1 MNIVLFTNTY
11 LPHVGGVA
19 RSVAAFCKEYCRLGH
34 QVLIIAPEFPN
45 MPTDECGVIRLPA
58 IQNFNGSDFSALLP
72 VFKNL
77 HTALNLFKPDI
88 IHSQHPFL
96 IGMSAIRVARFRNL
110 PIVFTHHTLYEQYTH
125 YVPGDSPA
133 LKRFVIELSTH
144 YANLTEHVFAPSES
158 IKMLIQSRGVT
169 TPISVIPTGV
179 TSEYFALGNGK
190 QFRRKHNIAQDS
202 FIVGHMGR
210 LAEEKNLVFLAK
222 AVVHFIKKVPNSCF
236 VVVGAGEYA
245 THIKKIFE
253 QAGLLHAVIFTG
265 VLLGTELV
273 DALCAMDVFAFT
285 SKSETQGMVL
295 TEAMAASLP
304 VVALD
309 ANGVR
314 EVVFDKINGRL
325 LSQDSITEFADALQE
340 VNGLSKAKMQRLKK
354 NARNTAENFS
364 MLVSAKKSIA
374 CYQQILSQ
382 HHVKYREDDDASL
395 NHVLAL
401 IKAEWGIIKGFIDSS
416 MMALSDDYS
425 QPKDAKGAKHDR

>member
-19 RSVAAFCKEYCRLGH
+19 RSVAAFCKEYRRLGH
-34 QVLIIAPEFPN
+34 QVLVIAPEFPN
-45 MPTDECGVIRLPA
+45 MLKDELGVIRLPA

-72 VFKNL
+72 IFQNL

-96 IGMSAIRVARFRNL
+96 IGMTAIRVARYRNL

-133 LKRFVIELSTH
+133 LKRFVIELSTY

-158 IKMLIQSRGVT
+158 IKSLIQSRGVT
-169 TPISVIPTGV
+169 KPISVIPTGV
-179 TSEYFALGNGK
+179 TSEHFAVGNGK
-190 QFRRKHNIAQDS
+190 QFRRKHTIAQDS
-202 FIVGHMGR
+202 FVVGHMGR

-222 AVVHFIKKVPNSCF
+222 AIVLFLHKVPKSFF
-236 VVVGAGEYA
+236 VVVGAGESE
-245 THIKKIFE
+245 THIKKFFE
-253 QAGLLHAVIFTG
+253 QAGLLHAVLFTG
-265 VLLGTELV
+265 VLLGDELV
-273 DALCAMDVFAFT
+273 DALYAMDVFAFT

-295 TEAMAASLP
+295 SEAMAASLP

-314 EVVFDKINGRL
+314 EVVFDQINGRL
-325 LSQDSITEFADALQE
+325 LFKDSIEEFADALQE
-340 VNGLSKAKMQRLKK
+340 VNDLSKEKIQRLKQ

-364 MLVSAKKSIA
+364 MQMSAKKSIA
-374 CYQQILSQ
+374 CYQKILSLP
-382 HHVKYREDDDASL
+382 HVTHSYDDESL
-395 NHVLAL
+395 NQVLAL
-401 IKAEWGIIKGFIDSS
+401 IKAEWEIIKGFIDSGIV
-416 MMALSDDYS
+416 ALSDDDS
-425 QPKDAKGAKHDR
+425 PQKLNKGAEHDR

>member
-1 MNIVLFTNTY
+1 MNIAIFTNTY

-19 RSVAAFCKEYCRLGH
+19 RSVAAFCEEYRRLGH

-45 MPTDECGVIRLPA
+45 MAADEFGVIRLPA

-77 HTALNLFKPDI
+77 HIALDQFKPDI

-96 IGMSAIRVARFRNL
+96 IGMTAIRVARYRNL

-158 IKMLIQSRGVT
+158 IKSLIQSRGVIK
-169 TPISVIPTGV
+169 PISVIPTGV
-179 TSEYFALGNGK
+179 TSEHFAVGNGK

-202 FIVGHMGR
+202 FVVGHMGR

-222 AVVHFIKKVPNSCF
+222 AVVHFLNNSPKSCF
-236 VVVGAGEYA
+236 LVVGAGEYE

-253 QAGLLHAVIFTG
+253 QAGLLHAIFFTG
-265 VLLGTELV
+265 VLLGDELV
-273 DALCAMDVFAFT
+273 DALYAMDVFAFT

-314 EVVFDKINGRL
+314 EVVLDKINGRL
-325 LSQDSITEFADALQE
+325 LFKDSIKEFADALLE
-340 VNGLSKAKMQRLKK
+340 IKCLSKEKTQQLKK
-354 NARNTAENFS
+354 NARNTAEQFS
-364 MLVSAKKSIA
+364 IQVSAKKSIT
-374 CYQQILSQ
+374 CYQHILSQ
-382 HHVKYREDDDASL
+382 HHVTHNDDDASL
-395 NHVLAL
+395 THVLEL
-401 IKAEWGIIKGFIDSS
+401 IKAEWEIIKSFIDSS
-416 MMALSDDYS
+416 MVALSDDES
-425 QPKDAKGAKHDR
+425 EQKGVKE

>member
-19 RSVAAFCKEYCRLGH
+19 RSVAAFCEEYRRLGH

-45 MPTDECGVIRLPA
+45 MPTDELGVIRLPA

-77 HTALNLFKPDI
+77 HVTLDLFKPDI

-96 IGMSAIRVARFRNL
+96 IGMTAIRVARFRNL

-144 YANLTEHVFAPSES
+144 YANLTEHIFAPSES
-158 IKMLIQSRGVT
+158 IKSLIQSRGVT
-169 TPISVIPTGV
+169 KPISVIPTGV
-179 TSEYFALGNGK
+179 TSAHFALGDGER
-190 QFRRKHNIAQDS
+190 FRRKYNIAQGS
-202 FIVGHMGR
+202 FVVGHVGR
-210 LAEEKNLVFLAK
+210 LAEEKNLAFLAK
-222 AVVHFIKKVPNSCF
+222 AVAHFIRNVPKSCF
-236 VVVGAGEYA
+236 IVVGAGEYV
-245 THIKKIFE
+245 THIRQIFE
-253 QAGLLHAVIFTG
+253 QANLLQSLVFTG
-265 VLLGTELV
+265 VLSGKELV
-273 DALCAMDVFAFT
+273 DALYAMDVFAFT

-314 EVVFDKINGRL
+314 EVVLDKINGRL
-325 LSQDSITEFADALQE
+325 LFQNSIKEFADALQE
-340 VNGLSKAKMQRLKK
+340 ISGLSKERMLRLKK
-354 NARNTAENFS
+354 NARNTAEKFS
-364 MLVSAKKSIA
+364 MPMSAKKSLA
-374 CYQQILSQ
+374 CYQQILSR
-382 HHVKYREDDDASL
+382 HHITHNDDDASL
-395 NHVLAL
+395 NHVLEL
-401 IKAEWGIIKGFIDSS
+401 IKAEWEIVKGFIDST
-416 MMALSDDYS
+416 MMALSDEERE
-425 QPKDAKGAKHDR
+425 QKCIKGAEHDR

>member
-19 RSVAAFCKEYCRLGH
+19 RSVAAFCKEYRRLGH

-45 MPTDECGVIRLPA
+45 MLKNELGVIRLPA

-72 VFKNL
+72 VFQNL
-77 HTALNLFKPDI
+77 HSALNQFKPDI

-96 IGMSAIRVARFRNL
+96 IGMTAIRVARFRNL

-125 YVPGDSPA
+125 YVPGDSPT
-133 LKRFVIELSTH
+133 LKRFVVELSTH

-158 IKMLIQSRGVT
+158 IKSLIQSRGVT
-169 TPISVIPTGV
+169 KPISVIPTGV
-179 TSEYFALGNGK
+179 TSEHFAVGNGK
-190 QFRRKHNIAQDS
+190 QFRRKHNIAQDN
-202 FIVGHMGR
+202 FVVGHMGR

-222 AVVHFIKKVPNSCF
+222 AVVKFLKNAPKSCF
-236 VVVGAGEYA
+236 VVVGAGEYE

-253 QAGLLHAVIFTG
+253 QAGLLHAVFFTG
-265 VLLGTELV
+265 VLLRNELV
-273 DALCAMDVFAFT
+273 DALYAMDLFAFT

-295 TEAMAASLP
+295 TEAMAASVP

-325 LSQDSITEFADALQE
+325 LYKNSIKEFAEALQE
-340 VNGLSKAKMQRLKK
+340 INNLSKEKMQRLKQ
-354 NARNTAENFS
+354 NARNTAEKFS
-364 MLVSAKKSIA
+364 IHVSAKKSIA
-374 CYQQILSQ
+374 CYQKILSQ
-382 HHVKYREDDDASL
+382 PHVTHNYDDESL
-395 NHVLAL
+395 NQVLAL
-401 IKAEWGIIKGFIDSS
+401 IKAEWDIIKSFIDSGIV
-416 MMALSDDYS
+416 ALSDDGS
-425 QPKDAKGAKHDR
+425 QQKFVKGAKHDR

>member
-19 RSVAAFCKEYCRLGH
+19 RSVAAFCKEYRRLGH

-45 MPTDECGVIRLPA
+45 MLKDELGVIRLPA

-72 VFKNL
+72 VFQNL
-77 HTALNLFKPDI
+77 HSALNQFKPDI

-96 IGMSAIRVARFRNL
+96 IGMTAIRVARFRNL

-158 IKMLIQSRGVT
+158 IKTLIQSRGVT
-169 TPISVIPTGV
+169 TQISVIPTGV
-179 TSEYFALGNGK
+179 TQEHFTLGNGK
-190 QFRRKHNIAQDS
+190 KFRRKHNIAQDS
-202 FIVGHMGR
+202 FVVGHMGR
-210 LAEEKNLVFLAK
+210 LAEEKNLLFLAK
-222 AVVHFIKKVPNSCF
+222 AVVRFIKKVPNSYF

-253 QAGLLHAVIFTG
+253 QAGLLHAVFFTG
-265 VLLGTELV
+265 VLLGKELI

-325 LSQDSITEFADALQE
+325 LFQDSIIEFADALQGVTE
-340 VNGLSKAKMQRLKK
+340 LSKEKMQRLKK

-364 MLVSAKKSIA
+364 MSVSAKKSIA

-382 HHVKYREDDDASL
+382 HHITHNDDESL

-401 IKAEWGIIKGFIDSS
+401 IKAEWDIIKGFIDSS
-416 MMALSDDYS
+416 VVALNEEDS
-425 QPKDAKGAKHDR
+425 QQNYLKGNEHDR

>member
-1 MNIVLFTNTY
+1 MNIALFTNTY

-19 RSVAAFCKEYCRLGH
+19 RSVAAFSKEYRRLGH

-45 MPTDECGVIRLPA
+45 MPSDEDGVIRLPA

-77 HTALNLFKPDI
+77 HVALDQFKPDI

-96 IGMSAIRVARFRNL
+96 IGMTAIRVARFRNL

-158 IKMLIQSRGVT
+158 IKSLIQSRGIT
-169 TPISVIPTGV
+169 KPISVIPTGV
-179 TSEYFALGNGK
+179 TSEHFALGDGE
-190 QFRRKHNIAQDS
+190 QFRRKYKIAKNR
-202 FIVGHMGR
+202 FVVGHVGR
-210 LAEEKNLVFLAK
+210 LAEEKNLLFLAK
-222 AVVHFIKKVPNSCF
+222 AVVNFLKNVSKGVFI
-236 VVVGAGEYA
+236 VVGAGEYA
-245 THIKKIFE
+245 PHIRKIFE
-253 QAGLLHAVIFTG
+253 QADLLKAVVFTG
-265 VLLGTELV
+265 VLSGKELN
-273 DALCAMDVFAFT
+273 DALYAMDVFAFT

-325 LSQDSITEFADALQE
+325 LFQNSINEFAEALQE
-340 VNGLSKAKMQRLKK
+340 IYGLAEEKLQRLKK
-354 NARNTAENFS
+354 NARLTAEKFS
-364 MLVSAKKSIA
+364 ISMSAKKSLA
-374 CYQQILSQ
+374 CYQQIISQ
-382 HHVKYREDDDASL
+382 HHVAHSHDDASL
-395 NHVLAL
+395 NHVLDL
-401 IKAEWGIIKGFIDSS
+401 IKAEWEIIKGFIDSS
-416 MMALSDDYS
+416 IVAIIDDDIKPKSD
-425 QPKDAKGAKHDR
+425 KGKKHDR

>member
-1 MNIVLFTNTY
+1 MNIALFTNTY

-19 RSVAAFCKEYCRLGH
+19 RSVAAFCEEYRRLGH

-45 MPTDECGVIRLPA
+45 MPANELGVIRLPA
-58 IQNFNGSDFSALLP
+58 IVNFNGSDFSALLP
-72 VFKNL
+72 VFTNL
-77 HTALNLFKPDI
+77 HVALDLFKPDI

-96 IGMSAIRVARFRNL
+96 IGMTAIRVARFRSL

-158 IKMLIQSRGVT
+158 IKSLIQSRGVIN
-169 TPISVIPTGV
+169 PISVIPTGV
-179 TSEYFALGNGK
+179 TSEHFAIGNGK
-190 QFRRKHNIAQDS
+190 QFRHKYNIAQAS
-202 FIVGHMGR
+202 FVVGHMGR
-210 LAEEKNLVFLAK
+210 LAEEKNLVFLAE
-222 AVVHFIKKVPNSCF
+222 AVVRFIKNVPKSCF
-236 VVVGAGEYA
+236 IVVGAGEYA

-265 VLLGTELV
+265 VLTGKELV
-273 DALCAMDVFAFT
+273 DALYAMDVFAFT

-314 EVVFDKINGRL
+314 EVVLDKTNGRL
-325 LSQDSITEFADALQE
+325 LFQDSIKEFADALQE
-340 VNGLSKAKMQRLKK
+340 INALSKEKMQRLKI

-364 MLVSAKKSIA
+364 IQMSAKKSIA

-382 HHVKYREDDDASL
+382 NHVTHNYDDESL
-395 NHVLAL
+395 NQVLAL
-401 IKAEWGIIKGFIDSS
+401 IKAEWEIIKSFIDSGIV
-416 MMALSDDYS
+416 ALSDNDS
-425 QPKDAKGAKHDR
+425 QQKIVKGDEHDR

>member
-19 RSVAAFCKEYCRLGH
+19 RSVAAFCKEYRRLGH
-34 QVLIIAPEFPN
+34 QVLVIAPEFPN
-45 MPTDECGVIRLPA
+45 MLKDEFGVIRLPA

-72 VFKNL
+72 IFQNL

-96 IGMSAIRVARFRNL
+96 IGMTAIRVARYRNL

-158 IKMLIQSRGVT
+158 IKSLIRSRGVT
-169 TPISVIPTGV
+169 KPISVIPTGV
-179 TSEYFALGNGK
+179 TSEHFAVGNGK
-190 QFRRKHNIAQDS
+190 QFRRKHAIAQDS
-202 FIVGHMGR
+202 FVVGHMGR

-222 AVVHFIKKVPNSCF
+222 AVVHFLNNVPKSCF
-236 VVVGAGEYA
+236 VVVGAGESE
-245 THIKKIFE
+245 TQIKKIFE
-253 QAGLLHAVIFTG
+253 QAGLLRAVFFTG
-265 VLLGTELV
+265 VLLGDELI
-273 DALCAMDVFAFT
+273 DALYAMDVFAFT

-325 LSQDSITEFADALQE
+325 LFNDSIKEFADALQE
-340 VNGLSKAKMQRLKK
+340 INGLSKEKMQRLKQ

-364 MLVSAKKSIA
+364 IQVSAKKSIA
-374 CYQQILSQ
+374 CYQQILSLPQ
-382 HHVKYREDDDASL
+382 LTHHYDDDSL
-395 NHVLAL
+395 NQVLAL
-401 IKAEWGIIKGFIDSS
+401 IKAEWEIIKGFIDSGIV
-416 MMALSDDYS
+416 ALSDDDS
-425 QPKDAKGAKHDR
+425 EQKVDKGAKHDR